1 MPEHYEWLIPLLIF
15 LARICDVSI
24 GTFRMLMVISG
35 HRFVSAGLGFIEVL
49 IWVLAVGG
57 AVKHLDN
64 PIAVL
69 AFAAGYASG
78 TLLGMTLENY
88 FAIGHRMVRVVN
100 TKPELNVSTM
110 IREKG
115 YAATRLEGHGK
126 EGPVEIVFLA
136 IKRRLLP
143 DLLQDVASIAP
154 HAFVSVERTER
165 VSGFATFVGSKTDRS
180 PWGRFG
186 QLRK

>member
-1 MPEHYEWLIPLLIF
+1 MPEHSEWLIPLLIF
-15 LARICDVSI
+15 FARICDVSI

-35 HRFVSAGLGFIEVL
+35 HRFVSAILGFVEVL

-57 AVKHLDN
+57 AVGNLDN

-69 AFAAGYASG
+69 AFAGGYATG

-100 TKPELNVSTM
+100 PKPELDVSTL

-126 EGPVEIVFLA
+126 DGPVEIVFLA
-136 IKRRLLP
+136 IKRRRLP
-143 DLLQDVASIAP
+143 DLLEAVASIAP

-165 VSGFATFVGSKTDRS
+165 VAGFAMFVGTKSERS

-186 QLRK
+186 QMRK

>member
-1 MPEHYEWLIPLLIF
+1 MPDNIEWLLPVLIYF
-15 LARICDVSI
+15 ARICDVSI

-35 HRFVSAGLGFIEVL
+35 HRFLSAGLGFIEVL

-57 AVKHLDN
+57 AVGNLDN
-64 PIAVL
+64 PLAVL
-69 AFAAGYASG
+69 AFAGGYATG

-88 FAIGHRMVRVVN
+88 FAIGYRMVRVVN
-100 TKPELNVSTM
+100 PKPELEVATL

-115 YAATRLEGHGK
+115 YAATGLEGRGK
-126 EGPVEIVFLA
+126 EGPVEIIFLA
-136 IKRRLLP
+136 IKRRRLPELLN
-143 DLLQDVASIAP
+143 DIASIAP

-165 VSGFATFVGSKTDRS
+165 VSGFAMFVGSKAERS

-186 QLRK
+186 QMRK